1 MFKAVLKTV
10 SQILLSTLFLFLIL
24 EVIFRFIG
32 APGASRFVEKVVIQ
46 EKLSLHKPKSEY
58 RIFTY
63 GESTMHG
70 SQYGPISNPARWLA
84 AYLKDFLPG
93 RNIRVVNFAR
103 IGHGSDFTLETFRD
117 TLAYEPDMAIFY
129 LGHNDFLHG
138 NRKYQLDAEKK
149 EWSYRARDLIRRSYL
164 ISTIYRWV
172 IRKRME
178 LKNDQS
184 DDRIEF
190 SVIET
195 PPSGIGAENSIPR
208 NDPRYFENIQF
219 FKENLGKILDL
230 GASHHLPML
239 FYKPVSN
246 LKDFA
251 PFYSV
256 HYRELLPEELSLWER
271 FFHEGKIEEVQGNT
285 DEALGF
291 YEKAYALD
299 STYADLSFRLAQI
312 YFKRGELEKAKKLF
326 EEARDND
333 TIEYRANKDILT
345 VFDEFQKTRGL
356 QLIDTEKVLLPELPG
371 GILGEPLI
379 EDNVHFSIRG
389 HAITGRAAA
398 WAIYERSW
406 IAPAAEW
413 QFGRE
418 RPFETI
424 SKEIGIDQGLM
435 LSAYF
440 KMVNYF
446 GSRFENRIRFAKKA
460 LEISPGN
467 PFALRHLAWSYWI
480 SGDREKALETY
491 RALGGAHPEALQEV
505 FRSRPKIRKAFDEGE
520 NRTGVPKI

>member
-1 MFKAVLKTV
+1 MIKTVLKTV
-10 SQILLSTLFLFLIL
+10 FQIFLSTLLLFLVL

-32 APGASRFVEKVVIQ
+32 APGASRFAEKVLIQ
-46 EKLSLHKPKSEY
+46 EHLSLQKPKDEY
-58 RIFTY
+58 RIFAY

-84 AYLKDFLPG
+84 VYLKDFLPG

-103 IGHGSDFTLETFRD
+103 IGHGSDFTYETFRD
-117 TLAYEPDMAIFY
+117 TLPYKPDMAIFY

-138 NRKYQLDAEKK
+138 NQKYQLDAEKK
-149 EWSYRARDLIRRSYL
+149 EWSYRIRDLIRRSYL
-164 ISTIYRWV
+164 ISTVYRWV
-172 IRKRME
+172 IQKRME
-178 LKNDQS
+178 FKSDKS

-195 PPSGIGAENSIPR
+195 PPSGIGAENSISPK
-208 NDPRYFENIQF
+208 DPRYSENIQF
-219 FKENLGKILDL
+219 FRANLSQILDL
-230 GASHHLPML
+230 GAKRGLPML
-239 FYKPVSN
+239 FYKPVAN

-251 PFYSV
+251 PFCSL
-256 HYRELLPEELSLWER
+256 HLKDLSQEDLSLWER
-271 FFHEGKIEEVQGNT
+271 FFHEGKIEEVQGNV

-312 YFKRGELEKAKKLF
+312 YFKRGELGKAKKLF

-333 TIEYRANKDILT
+333 TIQYRANKDILA
-345 VFDEFQKTRGL
+345 VFDEFQKTRDL

-371 GILGEPLI
+371 GILGEPLV

-389 HAITGRAAA
+389 HALTGRAAA
-398 WAIYERSW
+398 QAIYERNW

-418 RPFETI
+418 RSFEAI
-424 SKEIGIDQGLM
+424 EKEVGVDRELM

-460 LEISPGN
+460 LEISPN
-467 PFALRHLAWSYWI
+467 DPFALRHLAWSYWI
-480 SGDREKALETY
+480 SGDQAKALETY
-491 RALGGAHPEALQEV
+491 RVLGAVHPEALKEV
-505 FRSRPKIRKAFDEGE
+505 LRSKPKIQKAFEG
-520 NRTGVPKI
+520 NIDTAAAA